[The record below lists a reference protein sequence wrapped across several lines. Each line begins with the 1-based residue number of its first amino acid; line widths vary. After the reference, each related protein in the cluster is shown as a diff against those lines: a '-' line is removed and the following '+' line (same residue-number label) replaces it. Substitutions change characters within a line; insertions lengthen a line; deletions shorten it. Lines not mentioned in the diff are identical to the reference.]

1 MILNTIIKKGYFMK
15 DLFKPVK
22 IEKTVISI
30 RMDSD
35 MLKTVDEL
43 SMDAD
48 ISRNEFIIQ
57 CVDYALK
64 NMKK

>member
-1 MILNTIIKKGYFMK
+1 MK